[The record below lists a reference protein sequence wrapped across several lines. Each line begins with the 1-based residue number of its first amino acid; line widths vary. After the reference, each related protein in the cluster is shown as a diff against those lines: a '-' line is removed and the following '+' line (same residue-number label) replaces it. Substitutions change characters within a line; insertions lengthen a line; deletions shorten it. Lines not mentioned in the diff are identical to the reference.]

1 MAQSTKKIDNTRL
14 SPIYSPYFLM
24 DKNCPNSNHSSPLSL
39 WLVAGVGAF
48 VLLGSLALMGFF
60 QHLSMAEESAAL
72 ESIGRTN
79 ALFLDQSN
87 LPQSRQMATQLGK
100 VMAAKVEFADANKQP
115 PGQKPI
121 GKAKRTGDLLQVG
134 FSLKSGREV
143 WFSRQSSQLGAQ
155 PVWKRLDARIALLSF
170 WALALLFSF
179 WLGRKIT
186 GPLTKLAAALPSI
199 GTDQE
204 LGALPEN
211 GPREILRL
219 AAALRETHQSLIDEK
234 EKRRHAERLALLGRM
249 ATSMA
254 HEVKNPVAAILLHAQ
269 LLARACENSEKES
282 ADLIASEAGR
292 IESLVNQWLRYAKP
306 EPVKMIQVNL
316 AALVAETSKSLSLQA
331 RYAGVEI
338 LTEIDPNWSKQPLLG
353 DAERLRQVLCNL
365 LLNAIQSMPTG
376 GTVTLRV
383 LPGRL
388 QIEDQGTGFSKEM
401 LARLGEPFFSE
412 REGGMGLGLAVCRE
426 IIEAHGA
433 EISAENLAE
442 KGARVS
448 IVWPQNKNAQLW
460 PRY

>member
-1 MAQSTKKIDNTRL
+1 
-14 SPIYSPYFLM
+14 M
-24 DKNCPNSNHSSPLSL
+24 DKNYPNSNHSNPLSL
-39 WLVAGVGAF
+39 WLVTGVGAF
-48 VLLGSLALMGFF
+48 VLVGSLALMGFF
-60 QHLSMAEESAAL
+60 QHLTIAEESAAL

-87 LPQSRQMATQLGK
+87 LPQSRQMAAQLGK
-100 VMAAKVEFADANKQP
+100 VMAAKVELIDPENRSAE
-115 PGQKPI
+115 QKPD
-121 GKAKRTGDLLQVG
+121 GEARRSGDLLKVG

-155 PVWKRLDARIALLSF
+155 PVWKRRDARIALLSF

-199 GTDQE
+199 GTDQQ
-204 LGALPEN
+204 LGALPKN

-219 AAALRETHQSLIDEK
+219 AAALQETHQSLIHEK

-254 HEVKNPVAAILLHAQ
+254 HEVRNPVAAIRLHAQ
-269 LLARACENSEKES
+269 LLARVCENTEKES

-306 EPVKMIQVNL
+306 EPVKMKQVDL
-316 AALVAETSKSLSLQA
+316 AALVTETSKSLSLQA
-331 RYAGVEI
+331 QYAGVEI
-338 LTEIDPNWSKQPLLG
+338 LTEIDPNWSKQAVLG

-376 GTVTLRV
+376 GIVTLRLFSGV
-383 LPGRL
+383 I
-388 QIEDQGTGFSKEM
+388 QIEDQGAGFSEEM
-401 LARLGEPFFSE
+401 LARFGEPFFSE
-412 REGGMGLGLAVCRE
+412 REGGMGLGLAVCHE
-426 IIEAHGA
+426 IIEAHGG
-433 EISAENLAE
+433 EIFAENLAE

-448 IVWPQNKNAQLW
+448 IAWPQKASNQSTADEQDG
-460 PRY
+460 RR